1 MASVRA
7 GHTFM
12 QCTRSILNLSHT
24 PHFSSTRGKKYGCTW
39 LCLTTRR
46 YQYTSLTLPCG
57 QQTEAGVVKTSK
69 EAILQNV
76 AQNTPCPC
84 LKQLSGD
91 VPSQAPTL
99 QTSVAWR
106 SAAGI
111 LLLPEWRAKHLLA
124 SAELVLLAVKVYSVV

>member
-1 MASVRA
+1 M
-7 GHTFM
+7 
-12 QCTRSILNLSHT
+12 
-24 PHFSSTRGKKYGCTW
+24 
-39 LCLTTRR
+39 TRR
-46 YQYTSLTLPCG
+46 YQYASLTLPCG
-57 QQTEAGVVKTSK
+57 EQTEAGIVKTSK

-76 AQNTPCPC
+76 AQNTPLPC

-91 VPSQAPTL
+91 LPSQVPTL
-99 QTSVAWR
+99 QTPMAWH